1 MEVLEGKRSAKEQE
15 GVNLA
20 TPSIEQMFKDMFKG
34 GDVSMCPF
42 LNMQK
47 KKKKKE
53 PTCKE
58 HVMADPECYPVLFAR
73 FVEDDIRQ
81 HVLDGADEYPLLAAR
96 MAPGC
101 VKLHVLANAGEY
113 PLLAARMREYTMA

>member
-20 TPSIEQMFKDMFKG
+20 TPSIEQMFKDMFKD

-53 PTCKE
+53 EEGQQKKKEITVKE
-58 HVMADPECYPVLFAR
+58 HVLE
-73 FVEDDIRQ
+73 
-81 HVLDGADEYPLLAAR
+81 
-96 MAPGC
+96 
-101 VKLHVLANAGEY
+101 NAGEY
-113 PLLAARMREYTMA
+113 PLLAARMNEVKEEV